1 MAQFKEKT
9 SETKMAVTA
18 ANLSQGTAAVQ
29 LKDNRKLSVVQEKLK
44 QNSVSGQ
51 LGLVPVQKKENN
63 TVISDKTI
71 QLKVLPNRN
80 GTGFKSSLTGQVYPT
95 ERAALDAEEAHQAER
110 ARMEEEEQPEV
121 DYEFQ
126 PPQQGAPVLPQ
137 TPIAEALL
145 QHPVHFGSVMT
156 TGGDVTARQANAL
169 AGSQVI
175 PQSQQTAF
183 SARNTHAMVLS
194 DGPEGVH
201 VHNHAG
207 ESTPVSS
214 ISYASHPV
222 PQFYQQHGFMQGP
235 PPEHVTLPDNR
246 KSAHAE
252 ALAAHSEAFRS
263 SVQRNAEDMSMMAE
277 EMGFDPEV
285 GVGDE
290 SEEQFE
296 NTLSFLSGLPVSSNI
311 AINRASCGHQGKSG
325 HTGGCNQEM
334 AETGEHYPEMLE
346 EHMNPQLAF
355 LATQTGMA
363 SFGVSASGP
372 YKHQGNPALMT
383 QSGVN
388 VSMHNS
394 FNWKTGQPKPISQ
407 KQQEYEARSK
417 IKDPKRKKKMKG
429 ESSSHSYHPYKKDDP
444 PPPPPSGEGE
454 GEGIFA

>member
-1 MAQFKEKT
+1 MAQHQERLSKNKI
-9 SETKMAVTA
+9 SATA
-18 ANLSQGTAAVQ
+18 ANAIGGVAAIQ
-29 LKDNRKLSVVQEKLK
+29 LKDNRKLSVVQEKLH
-44 QNSVSGQ
+44 QNNVPAQ
-51 LGLVPVQKKENN
+51 LGHTPVQKKASHA
-63 TVISDKTI
+63 VPSDKTV
-71 QLKVLPNRN
+71 QLKVLPNRK
-80 GTGFKSSLTGQVYPT
+80 GGGFKSTLTGQVYPT
-95 ERAALDAEEAHQAER
+95 EIAAQNAERAHEEER
-110 ARMEEEEQPEV
+110 ARMEQEEQPEV
-121 DYEFQ
+121 EYEFQ

-156 TGGDVTARQANAL
+156 TGGDVTAGQANAL

-175 PQSQQTAF
+175 PQGQRTAF

-194 DGPEGVH
+194 EGLDGIH
-201 VHNHAG
+201 VHSHAG
-207 ESTPVSS
+207 QSTPVSS

-222 PQFYQQHGFMQGP
+222 PQFYQNHGFMQGA
-235 PPEHVTLPDNR
+235 PPEHVTLPDDR

-263 SVQRNAEDMSMMAE
+263 SVQRNAEDMNVMAE
-277 EMGFDPEV
+277 EMGFDPEL

-290 SEEQFE
+290 SEEQFQ
-296 NTLSFLSGLPVSSNI
+296 NTVSFLSGLPVSSNI
-311 AINRASCGHQGKSG
+311 AINRASCGHHGKSG

-346 EHMNPQLAF
+346 DHMDPQLAF

-394 FNWKTGQPKPISQ
+394 FNWNTGQPKPISE

-417 IKDPKRKKKMKG
+417 TDAKRKKKVKG
-429 ESSSHSYHPYKKDDP
+429 ESSSHSFHPYRKDDKP
-444 PPPPPSGEGE
+444 PPPPPSGEGV
-454 GEGIFA
+454 FA